1 MRFILTVKTETELR
15 IATRHAMKIM
25 QDPPPLGKTAWATGT
40 RCPVDDHDHYIAET
54 FVMKTGAGW
63 SIRTQEVSY
72 DHPLADEKPV
82 A

>member
-15 IATRHAMKIM
+15 IASRHAQAIM
-25 QDPPPLGKTAWATGT
+25 RDPPPLGTTAWATGT
-40 RCPVDDHDHYIAET
+40 CCSVAGHDHYIAET
-54 FVMKTGAGW
+54 FVLKTGTGW